1 LTNTPPESPEPIE
14 PVRKVERSDILD
26 YETYGDRRDTLRAMV
41 MEIKRRRRVHLGASL
56 TFLFENTTTI
66 WYQIQEMVRAERI
79 VREADIQHEIDTYN
93 AVLGEP
99 GELGCCLL
107 IEIEGEVERPRLLR
121 EWRMLPGHI
130 YMRCGGGANGA
141 MNGEATGGTIVRAEF
156 DPAQAN
162 DEQLSSVQY
171 LRFKLGDLRPMAVGC
186 DLQAMVGPAPLE
198 VALNEEQREALNRD
212 LGRNVDSKLE
222 PVASGHHGGPI
233 HQRLAPKS
241 GAR

>member
-1 LTNTPPESPEPIE
+1 LTKTPAESPESSE

-41 MEIKRRRRVHLGASL
+41 MEIKRRRRVHLGTSL

-93 AVLGEP
+93 AVLGGP

-107 IEIEGEVERPRLLR
+107 IEIEAESERPRLLR
-121 EWRMLPGHI
+121 EWRALPGHV
-130 YMRCGGGANGA
+130 YMRCEGSANDET
-141 MNGEATGGTIVRAEF
+141 NGETIVRAEF

-162 DEQLSSVQY
+162 EEQLSSVQY
-171 LRFKLGDLRPMAVGC
+171 LRFKLGDLRPVAIGC
-186 DLQAMVGPAPLE
+186 DLEALAGRAPLE
-198 VALNEEQREALNRD
+198 LALNEEQREALNRD
-212 LGRNVDSKLE
+212 LGRAVDSKLE
-222 PVASGHHGGPI
+222 PVATAHHGGPI

-241 GAR
+241 GAH

>member
-1 LTNTPPESPEPIE
+1 LTKTPAESPEPLE
-14 PVRKVERSDILD
+14 TVRKVERSDILD

-41 MEIKRRRRVHLGASL
+41 MEIKRRRRVHLGTNL

-79 VREADIQHEIDTYN
+79 VREANIQHEIDTYN
-93 AVLGEP
+93 AVLGGP
-99 GELGCCLL
+99 DELGCCLL
-107 IEIEGEVERPRLLR
+107 IEIEGESERPQLLR
-121 EWRMLPGHI
+121 EWRGLPGHV
-130 YMRCGGGANGA
+130 YMRCESGANGGT
-141 MNGEATGGTIVRAEF
+141 NGGTVVRAEF

-171 LRFKLGDLRPMAVGC
+171 LRFKLGDLRPVAVGC
-186 DLQAMVGPAPLE
+186 DLEALVGRAPLE

-212 LGRNVDSKLE
+212 LGRAVDSKLE
-222 PVASGHHGGPI
+222 PVATGHHGGPI

-241 GAR
+241 GTH